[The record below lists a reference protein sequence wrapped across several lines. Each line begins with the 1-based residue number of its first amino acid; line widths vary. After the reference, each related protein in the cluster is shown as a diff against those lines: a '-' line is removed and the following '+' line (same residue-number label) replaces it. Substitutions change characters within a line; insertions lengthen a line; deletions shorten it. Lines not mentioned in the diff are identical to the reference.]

1 MTVASNKIFFIII
14 FLGYKPTRR
23 WPVVL
28 SACRHS
34 TFYPVQLISVP
45 LFLLIAMADK
55 TKLWYLENF
64 NLLASLSPKEME
76 DMDRM
81 TAMRSCLKNQV
92 IFFTDEPSDKIYFL
106 KEGKVKLSRYGDDG
120 REIIVALLGP
130 GEIFGELA
138 ISGQQ
143 GRDETAEATEDSVI
157 CIMNVK
163 EMEMMM
169 EKNPRFNLS
178 ITKLMGL
185 RLQRVKSSLA
195 SLIFKSSEQRICSFI
210 YDSAKEYGRQT
221 AEGMELSLKLKHEDI
236 AKLTATARPT
246 VSAVFSD
253 LEKKGIIVYN
263 RRRILVK
270 NMKALE

>member
-1 MTVASNKIFFIII
+1 M
-14 FLGYKPTRR
+14 G
-23 WPVVL
+23 
-28 SACRHS
+28 
-34 TFYPVQLISVP
+34 
-45 LFLLIAMADK
+45 
-55 TKLWYLENF
+55 
-64 NLLASLSPKEME
+64 
-76 DMDRM
+76 RM
-81 TAMRSCLKNQV
+81 TAMRSCMKNQV

-106 KEGKVKLSRYGDDG
+106 KEGKVKLSRYADDG

-143 GRDETAEATEDSVI
+143 RQDETAEATENSVI
-157 CIMNVK
+157 CIINVR

-178 ITKLMGL
+178 IIKLMGL

-195 SLIFKSSEQRICSFI
+195 SLVFKSSEQRICSFI
-210 YDSAKEYGRQT
+210 YDSATTYGKTT
-221 AEGMELSLKLKHEDI
+221 ADGIEVILRLTHDDI

-253 LEKKGIIVYN
+253 LEKRNIIEYN
-263 RRRILVK
+263 RKRILVK
-270 NMKALE
+270 DLNALK